1 MQRSGKAS
9 IARLALGLALSLLA
23 LVAGSAEEKA
33 ERPVFPRRNAIVVA
47 VERTGAAVVNIS
59 TERIVVQ
66 QVDPFYGM
74 RDRFFEPFFKDFFG
88 RFGRERKIRT
98 HSLGSGVILDRDG
111 YIVTNEHVVRKA
123 SQIHVT
129 LDDKTSLEASLV
141 SADPENDLAVLKVEG
156 SPKLKAAA
164 IGTSADLMIG
174 ETAIALGNPFGLEN
188 SVSVGVVSAKNR
200 SIIADGKVVYSDFIQ
215 TDAAINPGNSGGP
228 LLNIHGEVIGINTA
242 VHAEGQGIGFAIPID
257 KIVSILGDLLD
268 YRVLKQIW
276 VGLQLQRVTP
286 DISKALGVPAG
297 GLIVTEVEKGGPA
310 ERSGLALHDL
320 IIGVDDKKVSSRLDF
335 NKEILGH
342 EKGDTVVIQFLRDAK
357 PNQARLTLAQAPTP
371 SAVELIAKKLG
382 VKVQQMNRILARRLG
397 LRAAQGLLIT
407 EVEEDGPAT
416 AAGLRQLDVIIQVDR
431 FRVSHPDHLGRLLPY
446 VKPGTSVQFMII
458 RGDHLAR
465 TVLKVR

>member
-1 MQRSGKAS
+1 
-9 IARLALGLALSLLA
+9 LGLTLSLA
-23 LVAGSAEEKA
+23 VLVAGSGEEK
-33 ERPVFPRRNAIVVA
+33 EESPVFPRRNAIVKA
-47 VERTGAAVVNIS
+47 VERTGAAVINIS

-88 RFGRERKIRT
+88 RFGHQRKIAT

-141 SADPENDLAVLKVEG
+141 SADPENDIAVLKVEK

-257 KIVSILGDLLD
+257 KVVSILGDLLD

-286 DISKALGVPAG
+286 DLSKALGAPAG
-297 GLIVTEVEKGGPA
+297 GLIVTEVEKGSPA

-320 IIGVDDKKVSSRLDF
+320 ITGVGDEKVSSRLDF

-342 EKGDTVVIQFLRDAK
+342 KKDDTVAIRVLRDGK
-357 PNQARLTLAQAPTP
+357 SKQMQLTLAQAPKL
-371 SAVELIAKKLG
+371 SAVELIGKKLG
-382 VKVQQMNRILARRLG
+382 IQVQEMNRLLARRLG

-407 EVEEDGPAT
+407 ELEEVGPADT
-416 AAGLRQLDVIIQVDR
+416 AGLRQLDVIIQVDR
-431 FRVSHPDHLGRLLPY
+431 FRVSHPDHLGRLLPH
-446 VKPGTSVQFMII
+446 VKPGTSVQFIII
-458 RGDHLAR
+458 RGNHFAR
-465 TVLKVR
+465 TVLKAR